1 MGERRP
7 EIACA
12 CPRTPAHG
20 ERRFV
25 PWDDCRIIPSPLMG
39 ERLEVLSHCRRTR
52 SWGKDM
58 LFAEAIRTI
67 PAHGGRTEIDAT
79 PPSRPPF
86 TNHPRSWGKDGG
98 ISSPSEPSP
107 LMGERRS
114 YCWSW
119 ADATA
124 NHPRSWGKNPA
135 RSCSQRAW
143 SEPSPLM
150 GERLRRSR
158 WPTDR
163 SANHP
168 RSWGKDVMPQPNVF
182 ARIEPSPLMGE
193 GRNALFSLCSNT
205 NRTEPNHPRSWG
217 KDKRKGKLVGTEP
230 SPLMGEG
237 RLYDIC
243 CANHPRSWG
252 KDELADEPN
261 RTEPSPLMGG
271 GRSVSVATNHPR
283 SWGKDARL
291 APPAW
296 RRQPNHPRSWGKDGR
311 TRCHQ

>member
-1 MGERRP
+1 MGERFVTRDGFREP
-7 EIACA
+7 N
-12 CPRTPAHG
+12 RTIPAHG

-205 NRTEPNHPRSWG
+205 NRTIPAH
-217 KDKRKGKLVGTEP
+217 
-230 SPLMGEG
+230 
-237 RLYDIC
+237 
-243 CANHPRSWG
+243 
-252 KDELADEPN
+252 
-261 RTEPSPLMGG
+261 G
-271 GRSVSVATNHPR
+271 GRTSAR
-283 SWGKDARL
+283 ASWWA
-291 APPAW
+291 
-296 RRQPNHPRSWGKDGR
+296 PNHPRSWGKDGCTISAVR
-311 TRCHQ
+311 TIPVHGGRTS